1 MVLLSK
7 SFYLKDTVEVAQKL
21 LGCVLFRELEGKIYK
36 SIIVETEAYTQE
48 DAACHAYKGITPR
61 SEVMYREGGVA
72 YVYFIYGMHY
82 CVNVVTEKQGRG
94 CAVLIRAVEPL
105 NYEAKT
111 NGPARLCKAL
121 NITKQLNGVVLTAK
135 ASSLWIE
142 KGQSSDFNV
151 VTTGRIGIKQN
162 ADYPWRFYIKGNN
175 WVSCN

>member
-48 DAACHAYKGITPR
+48 DAACHAYRGITPR
-61 SEVMYREGGVA
+61 CEVMYGEGGAA
-72 YVYFIYGMHY
+72 YVYFTYGMHY
-82 CVNVVTEKQGRG
+82 CVNVVTEKKGRG

-121 NITKQLNGVVLTAK
+121 NITKELNGADLTSK
-135 ASSLWIE
+135 ASPVWIE
-142 KGQSSDFNV
+142 KGEKTDFEI
-151 VTTGRIGIKQN
+151 VTTPRIGIKQN
-162 ADYPWRFYIKGNN
+162 VDYPWRFYIKDNK
-175 WVSCN
+175 WVSA

>member
-48 DAACHAYKGITPR
+48 DAACHAYRGITPR
-61 SEVMYREGGVA
+61 CEVMYGEGGAA

-82 CVNVVTEKQGRG
+82 CVNVVTEKKGRG

-121 NITKQLNGVVLTAK
+121 NITKELNGADLTSK
-135 ASSLWIE
+135 ASPVWIE
-142 KGQSSDFNV
+142 KGEKTDFEI
-151 VTTGRIGIKQN
+151 VTTPRIGIKQN
-162 ADYPWRFYIKGNN
+162 VDYPWRFYIKDNK
-175 WVSCN
+175 WVSA

>member
-48 DAACHAYKGITPR
+48 DAACHAYRGITPR
-61 SEVMYREGGVA
+61 CEVMYGEGGAA

-82 CVNVVTEKQGRG
+82 CVNVVTEKKGRG

-121 NITKQLNGVVLTAK
+121 NITKKLNGADLTSK
-135 ASSLWIE
+135 TSPIWIE
-142 KGQSSDFNV
+142 KGEKTDFEI
-151 VTTGRIGIKQN
+151 VTTPRIGIKQN
-162 ADYPWRFYIKGNN
+162 VDYPWRFYIKDNK
-175 WVSCN
+175 WVSA

>member
-48 DAACHAYKGITPR
+48 DAACHAYRGITPR
-61 SEVMYREGGVA
+61 CEVMYGEGGAA

-82 CVNVVTEKQGRG
+82 CVNVVTEKKGRG

-121 NITKQLNGVVLTAK
+121 NITKELNGADLTSK
-135 ASSLWIE
+135 ASPVWKE
-142 KGQSSDFNV
+142 KGEKTDFEI
-151 VTTGRIGIKQN
+151 VTTPRIGIKQN
-162 ADYPWRFYIKGNN
+162 VDYPWRFYIKDNK
-175 WVSCN
+175 WVSA

>member
-48 DAACHAYKGITPR
+48 DAACHAHKGITPR
-61 SEVMYREGGVA
+61 CKVMYEKGGLA

-105 NYEAKT
+105 NYKAKT

-121 NITKQLNGVVLTAK
+121 NITKELNGADLTSK
-135 ASSLWIE
+135 ASPVWIE
-142 KGQSSDFNV
+142 KGEMTDFEI
-151 VTTGRIGIKQN
+151 VTTPRIGIKQN
-162 ADYPWRFYIKGNN
+162 VDYPWRFYIKDNK
-175 WVSCN
+175 WVSA

>member
-7 SFYLKDTVEVAQKL
+7 SFYLKDTVEIAQKL

-48 DAACHAYKGITPR
+48 DAACHAYRGITPR
-61 SEVMYREGGVA
+61 CEVMYGEGGAA

-82 CVNVVTEKQGRG
+82 CVNVVTEKKGRG

-121 NITKQLNGVVLTAK
+121 NITKELNGADLTSK
-135 ASSLWIE
+135 TSPIWIE
-142 KGQSSDFNV
+142 KGEKTDFEI
-151 VTTGRIGIKQN
+151 VTTPRIGIKQN
-162 ADYPWRFYIKGNN
+162 VDYPWRFYIKDNK
-175 WVSCN
+175 WVSA